1 MTAAVKLPL
10 SALQQELLEL
20 YAHKTTNT
28 ELSDIKNM
36 LAQYYA
42 NKAMDA
48 MDALWE
54 ERGYTNDTMTEW
66 ANAHDRVSPK
76 SKN

>member
-1 MTAAVKLPL
+1 MTTAIKPPL

-20 YAHKTTNT
+20 YAHHTTDN

-42 NKAMDA
+42 SKAMDA
-48 MDALWE
+48 MDALCD
-54 ERGYTNDTMTEW
+54 ERGYTADTMVDW
-66 ANAHDRVSPK
+66 ANAHDRILT
-76 SKN
+76 KNK